1 MTFSKETRASIL
13 IRDRYKCVN
22 CGSQNWLEI
31 HHIIANTK
39 LNRKLYGE
47 QIQSKENGV
56 LVCKKCHDKHLL
68 WDKEL
73 KRKLKLKFKCITHN
87 S

>member
-1 MTFSKETRASIL
+1 MINRTKVL

-56 LVCKKCHDKHLL
+56 LVCKKCHDKHSL
-68 WDKEL
+68 WDKERKKQLL
-73 KRKLKLKFKCITHN
+73 KTFKLKTK
-87 S
+87 